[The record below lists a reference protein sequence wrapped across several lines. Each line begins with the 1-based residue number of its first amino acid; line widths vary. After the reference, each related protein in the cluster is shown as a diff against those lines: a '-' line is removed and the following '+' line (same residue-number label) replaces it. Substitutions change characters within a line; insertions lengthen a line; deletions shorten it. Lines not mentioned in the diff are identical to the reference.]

1 MGQSKILAGFL
12 AGAAIGGVL
21 AILIAPDKGENTRTL
36 IRDSSEDLF
45 NRFKANFNH
54 TIDTITSALDSVV
67 IEAEHEM
74 ESELPVALQ
83 DNVVA
88 TDGIN
93 KL

>member
-12 AGAAIGGVL
+12 AGAAIGGVI
-21 AILIAPDKGENTRTL
+21 AILIAPDKGENTRASIL
-36 IRDSSEDLF
+36 DSSEDFF

-54 TIDTITSALDSVV
+54 TIDNITSALDSVV

-74 ESELPVALQ
+74 ESELPAELHG
-83 DNVVA
+83 NVVA